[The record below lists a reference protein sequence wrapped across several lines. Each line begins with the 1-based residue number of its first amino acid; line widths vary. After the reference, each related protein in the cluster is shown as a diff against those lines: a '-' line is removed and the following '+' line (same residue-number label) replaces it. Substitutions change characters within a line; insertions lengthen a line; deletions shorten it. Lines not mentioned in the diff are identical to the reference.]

1 VEERLHQVKKA
12 AVEMAVM
19 EFRLLQ
25 RVRLARPTPEAVGV
39 AVERVRL
46 QVQTAQQA
54 APA

>member
-1 VEERLHQVKKA
+1 
-12 AVEMAVM
+12 MAVM

-39 AVERVRL
+39 AVEKEIF
-46 QVQTAQQA
+46 QAQTAQQA